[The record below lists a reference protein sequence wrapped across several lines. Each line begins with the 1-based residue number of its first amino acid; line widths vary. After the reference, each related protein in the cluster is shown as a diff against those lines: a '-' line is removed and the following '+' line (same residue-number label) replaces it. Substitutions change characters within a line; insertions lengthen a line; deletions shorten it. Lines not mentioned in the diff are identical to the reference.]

1 MTPVRSQSSAR
12 RPSAFQRFTG
22 GKYTSLDG
30 SVSTVDCT
38 GVSRFL
44 ISARQPTPFVA
55 DAGLQFPP
63 QAHLLRRSIGPPT
76 SFFLDCLAQS
86 GVGSRELLLGLV
98 TQVCA
103 PRLVAPSGCFAGGNP
118 APRTS
123 RRLQPS
129 PSARRLVADRAPLT
143 PANFRSSLAGLPP
156 PLRLNTP
163 LMAKKAKTL
172 SVSPSDRV

>member
-1 MTPVRSQSSAR
+1 MPFLSNGERQWR
-12 RPSAFQRFTG
+12 LNMNLAFRIA
-22 GKYTSLDG
+22 S
-30 SVSTVDCT
+30 SVSQNQLLRQRNYVS

-44 ISARQPTPFVA
+44 ISARQSPPFVA
-55 DAGLQFPP
+55 DAGLQFSS
-63 QAHLLRRSIGPPT
+63 QAYLLRHSIGPRHL
-76 SFFLDCLAQS
+76 FFLDCPAQS

-103 PRLVAPSGCFAGGNP
+103 P

-123 RRLQPS
+123 RHLQPF

-156 PLRLNTP
+156 PLRPRRLP
-163 LMAKKAKTL
+163 AKGIKTL
-172 SVSPSDRV
+172 SVSPPDRV